1 MLRLRPVLAGPL
13 WGVLE
18 SIVLIWAFWF
28 AGYGDYNYYLTIR
41 ALALCLVVGVSIII
55 GYLLEDPNDIVKALL
70 ISIPIIFLLTLEIL
84 SLPALNLPTLFVFV
98 FSAGVLPLHLL
109 FGAIAAF
116 VGYSLR
122 ERLAENEALPMNS
135 LVFSLCL
142 LADSTAVFWPISP
155 TVTDSSGAWSLPL
168 TGGNWAVSIIAILV
182 LIGLAGTVFGLA
194 WKGSMSS
201 DLAGLFA
208 ITSLLLGTLTIISIS
223 YSYLIY
229 QLSASFPFP
238 FYSLQAESFLRITW
252 LLALS
257 LLTPAIILL
266 SCLFPQRMASLRHR
280 LSRRKT

>member
-1 MLRLRPVLAGPL
+1 MLQLRPVIAGPL

-18 SIVLIWAFWF
+18 SIILIWAFWF

-41 ALALCLVVGVSIII
+41 ALALCLVIGISIII
-55 GYLLEDPNDIVKALL
+55 GYLSEDPDNIVKALL
-70 ISIPIIFLLTLEIL
+70 ISIPVIFVLTLEIL
-84 SLPALNLPTLFVFV
+84 SLPALNLPTLFVLV

-116 VGYSLR
+116 VGQFLR
-122 ERLAENEALPMNS
+122 ETLAENEALPMNS
-135 LVFSLCL
+135 QVFTLCL
-142 LADSTAVFWPISP
+142 LADSAAVFWPISP

-182 LIGLAGTVFGLA
+182 LIGLASTVFGLA
-194 WKGSMSS
+194 RRGSMSS

-208 ITSLLLGTLTIISIS
+208 ITSLLLGILTIISIS

-229 QLSASFPFP
+229 QISASVPFP
-238 FYSLQAESFLRITW
+238 FYSIQANSFLRITW
-252 LLALS
+252 LLGLS

-266 SCLFPQRMASLRHR
+266 SCLFPHKMSSVRGRFSRH
-280 LSRRKT
+280 KT